1 MRFEHFLQN
10 SDILNLGTGS
20 RSWWEVHGFGC
31 LADFTTI
38 ITNGS
43 SLEQDP
49 DPSRPPKPTKVEGCL
64 IEYQYIE
71 VIQSTVQCILSVS
84 LDVCLN
90 YLLFEHILI
99 S

>member
-1 MRFEHFLQN
+1 MHIISTFICFSLQN

-20 RSWWEVHGFGC
+20 RSWWEVHGYGC
-31 LADFTTI
+31 IADFTTA

-49 DPSRPPKPTKVEGCL
+49 DPSRPPKPTKVDGCL

-71 VIQSTVQCILSVS
+71 VIQASLQCLLSVS
-84 LDVCLN
+84 
-90 YLLFEHILI
+90 F
-99 S
+99 